1 MNSAKAL
8 FLIKTIITL
17 HNNFIS
23 RCRLLRGNKSWG
35 SWVQQYTMSLRDTDE
50 IIKTDSCNISLY
62 VCVGVFKVIA
72 CLGTT
77 NPVFCS
83 FTSQVRPHRSK
94 RGETHSLRHSHG
106 CKNLWHLQQS
116 RRHHLPPVFTF
127 VTPAKSLVDERTERS
142 RVVCSNASWL
152 TWIFLCVK
160 RNQTAKKS

>member
-23 RCRLLRGNKSWG
+23 CCRLLRGNKSWG

-50 IIKTDSCNISLY
+50 IIKTDSCNISPY
-62 VCVGVFKVIA
+62 VCVGVLKVIA
-72 CLGTT
+72 CLGTA

-94 RGETHSLRHSHG
+94 RGETYSLRHSHG

-116 RRHHLPPVFTF
+116 RRHLLPPVFTF
-127 VTPAKSLVDERTERS
+127 ATPAKRLVEERTERS
-142 RVVCSNASWL
+142 HVVCSIAS
-152 TWIFLCVK
+152 
-160 RNQTAKKS
+160 